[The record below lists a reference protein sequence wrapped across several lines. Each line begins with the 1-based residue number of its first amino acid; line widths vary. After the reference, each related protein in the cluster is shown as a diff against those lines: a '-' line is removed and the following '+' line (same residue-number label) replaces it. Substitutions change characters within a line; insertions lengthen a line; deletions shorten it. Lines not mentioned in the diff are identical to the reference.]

1 MTTAHESRRV
11 LVIDG
16 VQCVCTVHHEPDP
29 GAMVQVRS
37 IMVEGLV
44 QALLKQ
50 RTTVSD

>member
-1 MTTAHESRRV
+1 MASESQRRL

-16 VQCVCTVHHEPDP
+16 IQCVCTVHHEPDP
-29 GAMVQVRS
+29 GAVAQVRS

-50 RTTVSD
+50 RTTGRE